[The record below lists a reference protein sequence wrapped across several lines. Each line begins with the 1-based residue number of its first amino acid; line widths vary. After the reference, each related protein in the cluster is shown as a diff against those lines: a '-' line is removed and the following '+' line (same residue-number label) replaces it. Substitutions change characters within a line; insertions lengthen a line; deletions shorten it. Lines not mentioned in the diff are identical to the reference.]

1 MNESSPLPEAAH
13 TGRGA
18 PGAAAAAGAGVD
30 PGADAAPGIDASLA
44 ERALSRIRWR
54 LLPFLGLLYIVSF
67 LDRVNISFAKLT
79 MDRALGI
86 SDAAYAFAAGVF
98 FVGYFLFE
106 VPSNLILA
114 KVGARRWIARILITW
129 GLVSAATAFV
139 SGAGEFV
146 AMRFLLG
153 LAEAGFFP
161 GILLYLTYWF
171 PATERAKVVGL
182 FMVAVPLASVIGS
195 PISGALLGIGASHAI
210 GASHGIVVPNGI
222 GGRIALQGWQWLL
235 VGEGLPAVALGLICL
250 AFLPDT
256 PGAARWLAPAQ
267 RAWLLAVLARER
279 AAVARSGFVSW
290 RAAIAHPDVWLLSL
304 VYFCVVLGLYGLGF
318 WLPTL
323 IARFGVGLTHVG
335 WIAALP
341 PLCGTL
347 FMVGWARRSD
357 RRHERV
363 GHLILPAILG
373 FLGFVGAG
381 HAHSLAAQIV
391 CLCFASMGIYGALPV
406 FWTFPSGFLSGAAV
420 AAGIALINSLGNL
433 AGYLGP
439 QAVNWVTRNG
449 DFGPALILLGL
460 IMLLAG
466 LLAAV
471 VGARLQKSGR

>member
-1 MNESSPLPEAAH
+1 MDDLTPFS
-13 TGRGA
+13 
-18 PGAAAAAGAGVD
+18 GAG
-30 PGADAAPGIDASLA
+30 PGADGAPRVDAALA

-54 LLPFLGLLYIVSF
+54 LLPFLGLLYIASF

-79 MDRALGI
+79 MDRTIGM
-86 SDAAYAFAAGVF
+86 SDATYGFAAGVF

-139 SGAGEFV
+139 SGPKEFV
-146 AMRFLLG
+146 AMRFVLG

-171 PATERAKVVGL
+171 PAAERAKVIGL

-195 PISGALLGIGASHAI
+195 PISGALLGLGAAHGLG
-210 GASHGIVVPNGI
+210 GAPG
-222 GGRIALQGWQWLL
+222 LQGWQWLFL
-235 VGEGLPAVALGLICL
+235 LEGLPAVALGLLCFAL
-250 AFLPDT
+250 LPDT
-256 PGAARWLAPAQ
+256 PRDAKWLAPEQ
-267 RAWLLAVLARER
+267 REWLLSTLARER
-279 AAVARSGFVSW
+279 TVVARWGRASW
-290 RAAIAHPDVWLLSL
+290 RAAFAQPAVWLLSL
-304 VYFCVVLGLYGLGF
+304 IYFSVVLGLYGLGF

-323 IARFGVGLTHVG
+323 ISRFGVAVTHIG

-341 PLCGTL
+341 ALCGTL

-357 RRHERV
+357 RRRERI
-363 GHLILPAILG
+363 GHLILPALLG

-391 CLCFASMGIYGALPV
+391 CLSVASMGIYGALPI
-406 FWTFPSGFLSGAAV
+406 FWTLPSAVLSGAAL

-433 AGYLGP
+433 GGYLGP
-439 QAVNWVTRNG
+439 QVVSRSTRSG
-449 DFGPALILLGL
+449 DFGPALIFLGL
-460 IMLLAG
+460 MMLLAAT
-466 LLAAV
+466 LAAV
-471 VGARLQKSGR
+471 VGGRLHPERVSSPPSR